1 MKHLTVGEM
10 ARLNHISEQTL
21 RLYDKRGLLSPSFRG
36 ENGYRYYDIK
46 QSAVLDII
54 QYMKSLGISLKEI
67 GRQLET
73 RDLGRIEAALREKQR
88 QTEEEIR
95 LLKCQRR
102 ALERTVES
110 FARWRAAPP
119 DGTVQME
126 YIGAR
131 QMYVVDS
138 GVNVYAHDVE
148 TYEEM
153 LRDLKDSLVKDRL
166 PQIYFCNAGTRMAQ
180 SDFEQGRLFASE
192 VFVFVDRE
200 FVPEQ
205 LTATVPAGNYACIY
219 CDDFYKEQEYIAR
232 LREYIRQSGCRVC
245 GDYLCESIA
254 KRPRAVPAAAGA
266 CTVLQGRRARV
277 RVVHG
282 AQRTR

>member
-1 MKHLTVGEM
+1 
-10 ARLNHISEQTL
+10 
-21 RLYDKRGLLSPSFRG
+21 
-36 ENGYRYYDIK
+36 
-46 QSAVLDII
+46 
-54 QYMKSLGISLKEI
+54 
-67 GRQLET
+67 
-73 RDLGRIEAALREKQR
+73 
-88 QTEEEIR
+88 
-95 LLKCQRR
+95 
-102 ALERTVES
+102 
-110 FARWRAAPP
+110 
-119 DGTVQME
+119 ME

-232 LREYIRQSGCRVC
+232 LREYIRQSRCRVC
-245 GDYLCESIA
+245 GGLFVRIYCRHPRGRA

-266 CTVLQGRRARV
+266 CAVL
-277 RVVHG
+277 
-282 AQRTR
+282 

>member
-1 MKHLTVGEM
+1 M
-10 ARLNHISEQTL
+10 
-21 RLYDKRGLLSPSFRG
+21 
-36 ENGYRYYDIK
+36 
-46 QSAVLDII
+46 
-54 QYMKSLGISLKEI
+54 
-67 GRQLET
+67 
-73 RDLGRIEAALREKQR
+73 
-88 QTEEEIR
+88 
-95 LLKCQRR
+95 KCQRR

-153 LRDLKDSLVKDRL
+153 LRDLKDGLVKDGL

-219 CDDFYKEQEYIAR
+219 CDSFYKEQEYIAR
-232 LREYIRQSGCRVC
+232 LRAYIHQSGCRVC
-245 GDYLCESIA
+245 GDYLCESVADIQHA
-254 KRPRAVPAAAGA
+254 I
-266 CTVLQGRRARV
+266 
-277 RVVHG
+277 
-282 AQRTR
+282 

>member
-1 MKHLTVGEM
+1 
-10 ARLNHISEQTL
+10 
-21 RLYDKRGLLSPSFRG
+21 
-36 ENGYRYYDIK
+36 
-46 QSAVLDII
+46 
-54 QYMKSLGISLKEI
+54 
-67 GRQLET
+67 
-73 RDLGRIEAALREKQR
+73 
-88 QTEEEIR
+88 
-95 LLKCQRR
+95 
-102 ALERTVES
+102 
-110 FARWRAAPP
+110 
-119 DGTVQME
+119 ME

-153 LRDLKDSLVKDRL
+153 LRDLKDGLVKDGL

-219 CDDFYKEQEYIAR
+219 CDSFYKEQEYIAR
-232 LREYIRQSGCRVC
+232 LRAYIHQSGCRVC
-245 GDYLCESIA
+245 GDYLCESVADIPVA
-254 KRPRAVPAAAGA
+254 EPNARGLYLRLQVPVQFCKGGA
-266 CTVLQGRRARV
+266 RGEP
-277 RVVHG
+277 VVHG
-282 AQRTR
+282 AQRNC

>member
-1 MKHLTVGEM
+1 M
-10 ARLNHISEQTL
+10 
-21 RLYDKRGLLSPSFRG
+21 
-36 ENGYRYYDIK
+36 
-46 QSAVLDII
+46 
-54 QYMKSLGISLKEI
+54 
-67 GRQLET
+67 
-73 RDLGRIEAALREKQR
+73 
-88 QTEEEIR
+88 
-95 LLKCQRR
+95 R
-102 ALERTVES
+102 AG
-110 FARWRAAPP
+110 APPRP

-219 CDDFYKEQEYIAR
+219 CDDFYKEQGVYRAPAR
-232 LREYIRQSGCRVC
+232 VYPPKQVPRVRGLFVRIYCRHPR
-245 GDYLCESIA
+245 GRA

-266 CTVLQGRRARV
+266 CAVL
-277 RVVHG
+277 
-282 AQRTR
+282 